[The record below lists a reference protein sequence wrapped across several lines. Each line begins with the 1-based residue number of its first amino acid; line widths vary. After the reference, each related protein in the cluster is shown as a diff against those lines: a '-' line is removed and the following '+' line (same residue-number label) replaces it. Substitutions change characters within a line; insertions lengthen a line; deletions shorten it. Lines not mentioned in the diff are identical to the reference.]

1 VDLHTFRRGRHSGP
15 FPRSESNAKSAT
27 VDRTV
32 LVIAWRTEPPLPTGP
47 EVRVMRPGELPMIAG
62 HERWLTIAGDD
73 GWQAIIVRGVEAD
86 DHLCDFDTRYE
97 MTTYPTELLW
107 GPGSAADA
115 VRWYATA
122 SPSGDCCVYTGRTF
136 VLQVDGKK
144 VFLPRSPEA
153 AASLA
158 PQSRG
163 GQWHAVRADYPA
175 AALEYARNRAG
186 NRSAGAASA
195 SFHGAAVEEIIAG
208 DWTKVID
215 HLRASLGISSALP
228 PAPVVHVPRRWSLNM
243 ATGQRVGDGP

>member
-1 VDLHTFRRGRHSGP
+1 V
-15 FPRSESNAKSAT
+15 
-27 VDRTV
+27 
-32 LVIAWRTEPPLPTGP
+32 
-47 EVRVMRPGELPMIAG
+47 RPGELPMIAG
-62 HERWLTIAGDD
+62 HEGWLTIAGDD

-107 GPGSAADA
+107 GPGSAAEA

-163 GQWHAVRADYPA
+163 GQWHAVRSDYPA
-175 AALEYARNRAG
+175 AALEYARDHIR
-186 NRSAGAASA
+186 NRSAGAVPE
-195 SFHGAAVEEIIAG
+195 SFHGAAVEELIAG
-208 DWTKVID
+208 DWTKVAD